1 MTLIDTGYINNWRWL
16 TNTTTTTTT
25 TATPMQ
31 AHIYG
36 YGTTMT
42 ANVYIMDDPVVNAP
56 FSTYYVYHPYR
67 YPDTCSDETEQ
78 KQERITLT
86 PEKLCKFLE

>member
-1 MTLIDTGYINNWRWL
+1 MTLIDTGYTNNWRWL

-36 YGTTMT
+36 YGTT
-42 ANVYIMDDPVVNAP
+42 ANVYVMDDLVVSAP
-56 FSTYYVYHPYR
+56 FSTYHEYEYHPYR
-67 YPDTCSDETEQ
+67 YPDTCSNETEQ